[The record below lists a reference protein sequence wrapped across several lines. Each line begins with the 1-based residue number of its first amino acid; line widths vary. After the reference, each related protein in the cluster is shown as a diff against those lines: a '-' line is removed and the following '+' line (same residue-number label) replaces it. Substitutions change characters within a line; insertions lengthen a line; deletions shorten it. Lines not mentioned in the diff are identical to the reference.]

1 MDMFKIPEGITF
13 QSPGFLFLLA
23 VAVVMLFWYFLFRR
37 KATPVLRFGSIVPF
51 CHMSPSLRVRL
62 RHLPAL
68 LRLAAIVLLVVCLAR
83 PQTSREFTHRE
94 TEGIDVMIAMDIST
108 SMLTPDINPNRL
120 AAAKQ
125 VAVDFISKRPNDNIG
140 LTLFGGEAFTQ
151 CPLTLD
157 HAVLLQLFSQVSCD
171 LHMQGVIAPGTAIG
185 MGLASSL
192 SHLQNSKS
200 KSKVVILITDGENNT
215 GEISPLFA
223 AEVAASEK
231 VRVYTILV
239 GSDGPVEQDIARLP
253 NGEIY
258 RATVENAFAPDVLQE
273 IARVTHGKYYKAA
286 SRDQLRAI
294 YADIDRLEKTKMKVS
309 SYGRRFEAYQP
320 FALLVFVLLLLEAIV
335 RIVVLR
341 RIP

>member
-1 MDMFKIPEGITF
+1 MERFKIPEGLTF
-13 QSPGFLFLLA
+13 YSPGYFWLLV
-23 VAVVMLFWYFLFRR
+23 VAAIMLLWYFLWRR
-37 KATPVLRFGSIVPF
+37 KAEPSLRFGSI
-51 CHMSPSLRVRL
+51 SPLRRLSPTWRVRL

-68 LRLAAIVLLVVCLAR
+68 LRIAAVVLLIVCLAR

-120 AAAKQ
+120 SAAKQ
-125 VAVDFISKRPNDNIG
+125 VAIDFISKRPNDNIG

-151 CPLTLD
+151 CPLTLN
-157 HAVLLQLFSQVSCD
+157 HAMLLQLFGQVSCD
-171 LHMQGVIAPGTAIG
+171 LQMNGTIAPGTAIG

-192 SHLQNSKS
+192 THLQSSRS
-200 KSKVVILITDGENNT
+200 KSKVVILLTDGENNA
-215 GEISPLFA
+215 GEISPLTA
-223 AEVAASEK
+223 AEAAVSEK

-239 GSDGPVEQDIARLP
+239 GSDGPVEQDVARLP
-253 NGEIY
+253 NGEVY
-258 RATVENAFAPDVLQE
+258 RASVENASEPDVLQE
-273 IARVTHGKYYKAA
+273 IARVTHGKFYKAT

-309 SYGRRFEAYQP
+309 AYGRRFEAYQP
-320 FALLVFVLLLLEAIV
+320 LALLMFVLLLVESFV